1 MPRQRTGWPKLGNRE
16 GVGVFVI
23 LAGILVIVGAAKGT
37 WRQLW
42 QDVTGQA
49 IPVGPSAS
57 QSPGITNIPV
67 IGGIIGG
74 TPIGQG
80 IGIIP
85 NSYTIPGT
93 GGQQLQP
100 LILPYTPGAG
110 VSGNGVVYTQ

>member
-1 MPRQRTGWPKLGNRE
+1 MGNRE

-42 QDVTGQA
+42 KDVTGQSVPA
-49 IPVGPSAS
+49 GPSSS
-57 QSPGITNIPV
+57 QSPGNITNIPV

-74 TPIGQG
+74 TPVGQG
-80 IGIIP
+80 IGIGQAIGVIP
-85 NSYTIPGT
+85 NANIPGT